1 MFFAQRRGFVRLL
14 DIGSLVEMASG
25 GLTAMTRTIRSRPDE
40 VKRII
45 RALQLGKRAMLK
57 SREKTLDLITGV
69 LKMDKQTAAQTYTV
83 VQASFNDTGI
93 PTPEGTGNI
102 IKAIKAE
109 GRFADRPIAY
119 DEVADPR
126 FAIEVAKE
134 LGYKVP

>member
-1 MFFAQRRGFVRLL
+1 
-14 DIGSLVEMASG
+14 
-25 GLTAMTRTIRSRPDE
+25 MTRTIRSRPDE